1 MLIWVQKEGETL
13 KDRLKELRNALN
25 KTQQQFADQLKISRN
40 NVACYET
47 GKNTPSDAVVS
58 LICKE
63 FNVNE
68 EWIRHGT
75 GEMFQTMTRREQISQ
90 FAGSLMKEED
100 ESFKVRLFEILAQ
113 LDESEWEVLE
123 GIAKKAIKKD

>member
-1 MLIWVQKEGETL
+1 M
-13 KDRLKELRNALN
+13 KDRI
-25 KTQQQFADQLKISRN
+25 KTIRISRN
-40 NVACYET
+40 LTQQAFADKINIPRNNIAGYET
-47 GKNTPSDAVVS
+47 GKRSPSDAVIS
-58 LICKE
+58 LICRE

-75 GEMFQTMTRREQISQ
+75 GEMLQTMTRREQISQ

-113 LDESEWEVLE
+113 LNESEWEVLE

>member
-1 MLIWVQKEGETL
+1 M
-13 KDRLKELRNALN
+13 KDRIKELRNVLN

-68 EWIRHGT
+68 EWLRSGA
-75 GEMFQTMTRREQISQ
+75 GEMFQTMTRHEQISQ

>member
-1 MLIWVQKEGETL
+1 M
-13 KDRLKELRNALN
+13 KDRIKELRNVLN
-25 KTQQQFADQLKISRN
+25 KTQHQFADQLKISRN

-68 EWIRHGT
+68 EWLRSGV
-75 GEMFQTMTRREQISQ
+75 GEMFRTMTRREQISQ